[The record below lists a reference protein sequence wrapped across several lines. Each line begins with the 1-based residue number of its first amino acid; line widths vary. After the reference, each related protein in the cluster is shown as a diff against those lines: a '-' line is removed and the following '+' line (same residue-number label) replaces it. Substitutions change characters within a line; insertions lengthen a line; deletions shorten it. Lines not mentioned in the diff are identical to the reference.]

1 MKKLKMIVASVAVLA
16 IVGSAFAFKAKV
28 ATFCILTTLDAGDN
42 CTTYTKD
49 KKITTSLAGI
59 QWKYYPTFDGNPTTC
74 TAANNHLC
82 TATFKLT
89 ADQ

>member
-28 ATFCILTTLDAGDN
+28 GRFCILDIEASGTN
-42 CTTYTKD
+42 CTTYTLANQ
-49 KKITTSLAGI
+49 KITTGAGLE
-59 QWKYYPTFDGNPTTC
+59 WKYYPTFDGNPTTC
-74 TAANNHLC
+74 TAANNGLC

-89 ADQ
+89 TD